1 MRCYIMSSVLNT
13 MMLLL
18 IMNNETLR
26 FIILNLT
33 LLPRAGAG
41 GAVSDKEGPR
51 ARRIILNLQKK
62 YFSFTAFAA

>member
-41 GAVSDKEGPR
+41 GAVSDKEDPR
-51 ARRIILNLQKK
+51 AWRIILNLQKK
-62 YFSFTAFAA
+62 VF

>member
-41 GAVSDKEGPR
+41 GAVSDKEGGPR
-51 ARRIILNLQKK
+51 ARRIILNL
-62 YFSFTAFAA
+62 